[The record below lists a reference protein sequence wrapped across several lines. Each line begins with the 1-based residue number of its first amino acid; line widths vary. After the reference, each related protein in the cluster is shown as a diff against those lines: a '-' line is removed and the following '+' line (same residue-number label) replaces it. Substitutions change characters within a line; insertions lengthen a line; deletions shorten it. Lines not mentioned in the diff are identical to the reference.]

1 MSKIVVTVRVTVDPS
16 NRDAF
21 RAAAIENANGANNDE
36 PGCQLFSV
44 AQSKDDENVFFIY
57 EIYDDEAALE
67 AHRETPH
74 YKSAIAK
81 IRALNPKNDVS
92 VCSFVA

>member
-1 MSKIVVTVRVTVDPS
+1 MSKIVVTVKVTVEPS

-21 RAAAIENANGANNDE
+21 RDAAIENADGANKDE

-57 EIYDDEAALE
+57 EIYDDEAALK
-67 AHRETPH
+67 AHQDAPH
-74 YKSAIAK
+74 YKSALAK
-81 IRALNPKNDVS
+81 IRALNPQSDVT
-92 VCSFVA
+92 VCSLVA